1 LLSMFANDTYIIV
14 EIAFK
19 SFSEMLPASNDNARL
34 NIFSNLRIKIAN
46 AIIKELGNKAMCIE
60 ALGQS
65 NLSIQFS
72 IKIINDCK
80 RPENKEQENEIP
92 EEGEIELP
100 RSIDELKES
109 IGFIDILVVDD
120 YEMNLMIVDRLIS
133 QLASNCKCKRT
144 HKSLTV
150 HFANSG
156 KQALEKVL
164 EQEKQKGGYKVVIMD
179 CQMPEM
185 DGWETTL
192 AIFDL
197 FSSERIR
204 NLPYII
210 AYSAFDS
217 SNDIE
222 KCDKVG
228 MSGHISKPCS
238 LVDMCDMLRKYL
250 EKPIR
255 RRSL

>member
-1 LLSMFANDTYIIV
+1 V
-14 EIAFK
+14 EITFK
-19 SFSEMLPASNDNARL
+19 SFSEMPQASTDSARL
-34 NIFSNLRIKIAN
+34 NISSNLRIKITN
-46 AIIKELGNKAMCIE
+46 EITKQLGNTKLFIE
-60 ALGQS
+60 PLGNGS
-65 NLSIQFS
+65 FLVKFS
-72 IKIINDCK
+72 IEVIKGHVK
-80 RPENKEQENEIP
+80 AHENCLEHEIP
-92 EEGEIELP
+92 DEGKIMIPWLNAGCNANNE
-100 RSIDELKES
+100 
-109 IGFIDILVVDD
+109 FIDVLVVDD

-133 QLASNCKCKRT
+133 QLASNCKCKRM

-228 MSGHISKPCS
+228 MSGHISKPCTVIE
-238 LVDMCDMLRKYL
+238 LCDMLSNYL

-255 RRSL
+255 KRII